1 MLLYKQQNKKG
12 GDPMKKIIHKP
23 YARFKGWIRENGL
36 TYADI
41 ATFLGLN
48 EATVSLKINGQ
59 SDFSLSEVQALKS
72 HYKLNSNIFF
82 TDDVA

>member
-1 MLLYKQQNKKG
+1 
-12 GDPMKKIIHKP
+12 MKKMIHKP

-41 ATFLGLN
+41 AKFLGLN
-48 EATVSLKINGQ
+48 ESTISLKINGS
-59 SDFSLSEVQALKS
+59 SDFLLSEIQALKS
-72 HYKLNSNIFF
+72 RFNLDSNIFF

>member
-1 MLLYKQQNKKG
+1 M
-12 GDPMKKIIHKP
+12 
-23 YARFKGWIRENGL
+23 

>member
-1 MLLYKQQNKKG
+1 M
-12 GDPMKKIIHKP
+12 IHKP

-41 ATFLGLN
+41 AKFLGLN
-48 EATVSLKINGQ
+48 ESTVSLKINGS
-59 SDFSLSEVQALKS
+59 SDFLLSEIQALKS
-72 HYKLNSNIFF
+72 RFNLDSNIFF

>member
-1 MLLYKQQNKKG
+1 
-12 GDPMKKIIHKP
+12 MKKMIHKP

-41 ATFLGLN
+41 AKFLGLN
-48 EATVSLKINGQ
+48 ESTVSLKINGS
-59 SDFSLSEVQALKS
+59 SDFLLSEIQALKS
-72 HYKLNSNIFF
+72 RFNLDSNIFF